1 MIVPS
6 EFREILG
13 KECVITRSMDHCLNI
28 YPIDEWER
36 QMEKVSQ
43 LPESDA
49 YVRMYIRYVYANA
62 RKREFDRQGRIVIPT
77 DLLEYAG
84 ITKELVT
91 MGVMRKI
98 EVWSKEV
105 WETPDQEGE
114 MNSEDYAKALQKYN
128 F

>member
-1 MIVPS
+1 
-6 EFREILG
+6 
-13 KECVITRSMDHCLNI
+13 
-28 YPIDEWER
+28 
-36 QMEKVSQ
+36 
-43 LPESDA
+43 
-49 YVRMYIRYVYANA
+49 MYIRYVYANA